1 MNRIPLNHPCLYK
14 HHLEKSTGNH
24 KKADSNYHAVVWRPI
39 GGVTD
44 EQIKLLYN
52 QFRKDLGDRQPRIA
66 HRGTFS
72 IEGKGAARHV
82 HIALILIGRAETW
95 VTSSRYK
102 AVLGDKAL
110 LDGCSV
116 NGNKI
121 PKKVA
126 LLCCQPE
133 CNKMPNYKQ
142 TTWLAYPVKEAAMN
156 PNFTPADYD
165 NGSTRRMGFVFDGI
179 DGVELKDARTR
190 FETALKTAW
199 HSKLVS
205 TNYIYH
211 NKSMDTLANEFFPIH
226 CPDMP
231 WCKANRA
238 EVLAK
243 MYLHEG
249 RFLKYE
255 FAANFF
261 KEKYIGEKLFHHC
274 DDEDFYDQVVDAIKR
289 TFDIIENGGK
299 KPKRGRSAKDTESI
313 KVLQEWKQE
322 WTLKE
327 KEWTLKEKELTQ
339 ENERQKSIIHKFDT
353 KQKTLEQNLEVLT
366 SELAWCINRGYPDE
380 GKTTYLRHPVY
391 KEMDIMTQMHHRYS
405 NKRAKQKWELGV
417 IEKWRGAE
425 ELSKQQQKQAAIPV
439 AIPQSPRP
447 KKRQREI
454 HSCDACNDC
463 SVEERVDCGK
473 GL

>member
-1 MNRIPLNHPCLYK
+1 
-14 HHLEKSTGNH
+14 
-24 KKADSNYHAVVWRPI
+24 
-39 GGVTD
+39 
-44 EQIKLLYN
+44 
-52 QFRKDLGDRQPRIA
+52 
-66 HRGTFS
+66 
-72 IEGKGAARHV
+72 
-82 HIALILIGRAETW
+82 
-95 VTSSRYK
+95 
-102 AVLGDKAL
+102 
-110 LDGCSV
+110 
-116 NGNKI
+116 
-121 PKKVA
+121 
-126 LLCCQPE
+126 
-133 CNKMPNYKQ
+133 MPNYKQ
-142 TTWLAYPVKEAAMN
+142 TTWLAYPAKEAAMN
-156 PNFTPADYD
+156 PDFTSADYD

-313 KVLQEWKQE
+313 KVLQKQTTALEIEKQE
-322 WTLKE
+322 WTV
-327 KEWTLKEKELTQ
+327 KEKELTQ
-339 ENERQKSIIHKFDT
+339 ENERQKSMIHKLKENRIKFDT
-353 KQKTLEQNLEVLT
+353 EHKTLEQTLEVLT
-366 SELAWCINRGYPDE
+366 SELAFCINRGLPVDV
-380 GKTTYLRHPVY
+380 KTTYLRHPVF
-391 KEMDIMTQMHHRYS
+391 KEMDFMIQMHHRNN
-405 NKRAKQKWELGV
+405 NKNSRQKWESGV
-417 IEKWRGAE
+417 IEKWRRERE
-425 ELSKQQQKQAAIPV
+425 EEWSKQQQSQAAT
-439 AIPQSPRP
+439 RP
-447 KKRQREI
+447 TKRVKVSHPNKTSGVLVVPCDEKRARQEAALKKRG
-454 HSCDACNDC
+454 C
-463 SVEERVDCGK
+463 
-473 GL
+473 